1 MHTLQIAHERG
12 WTKIILV
19 ASPYHQVRAF
29 LTFLAELKKQGQAER
44 VKIINAPADL
54 SWYRPA
60 SGRGREAVDLLTQE
74 EIPRI
79 EQYQKKGDVAG
90 VEEGI
95 AYLQYWKS
103 QQDQS

>member
-1 MHTLQIAHERG
+1 M
-12 WTKIILV
+12 
-19 ASPYHQVRAF
+19 
-29 LTFLAELKKQGQAER
+29 
-44 VKIINAPADL
+44 
-54 SWYRPA
+54 
-60 SGRGREAVDLLTQE
+60 DLLTQE